1 MKTSSNLHNSLLTL
15 SDVAVILSVDEE
27 TVRTLAESGALHGTS
42 IQGGIMFD
50 QQMVASWLASNPS
63 ANNMA
68 DKKYLE
74 KLRAQYLKKFPRAM
88 AELQKFDAQ
97 FSFRK
102 PKLYC
107 LHKVLNK
114 KHGFLWYARFI
125 ENGKPVRSRWCTHT
139 NNREAAGQWAANNR
153 ERLLAEYHARK
164 QNYAD
169 FFGVLEQ
176 YYMPGSEY
184 LAVDR
189 NRGIVIGDKTRQV
202 YYRFVKKVLIRFFK
216 EQGVKSFDALTPPV
230 IAALQNHL
238 LKKGNKPQTIN
249 RYLGVL
255 RAVINHL
262 IMLGKITANVFD
274 NVVMLK
280 ERDSDSKTREC
291 YNADRIKGVF
301 DTDWDDETSYILC
314 LMIYSTG
321 LRNSEI
327 EKMKFCDII
336 EIDNCYFINV
346 KKSKTKNG
354 VRIVPLHDSVYQKMT
369 AFMRSAGKKAE
380 DYLFSAGGGPNQSKL
395 YKKAASDMADMLKA
409 DSEERKGVSFYS
421 GRHYWKTLMNAYELG
436 DVEEYFMGHKVSGD
450 VSKRYNHLDRQGRG
464 RIAAKARE
472 VFGIL
477 DKQVFR

>member
-1 MKTSSNLHNSLLTL
+1 MKTNSNLHNSLLTL
-15 SDVAVILSVDEE
+15 SDVAVILSVDEG

-42 IQGGIMFD
+42 IQGGLMFN

-63 ANNMA
+63 ADNMA

-74 KLRAQYLKKFPRAM
+74 NLRAHYLKKFPQAM

-107 LHKVLNK
+107 LHKVPNK
-114 KHGFLWYARFI
+114 KYGFLWYVRFI
-125 ENGKPVRSRWCTHT
+125 ENGKPVRTRWCTHT
-139 NNREAAGQWAANNR
+139 SNRDAAEQWAANNR
-153 ERLLAEYHARK
+153 ERLLTDYHTRK
-164 QNYAD
+164 QNYAG

-176 YYMPGSEY
+176 YYAPGSEY

-189 NRGIVIGDKTRQV
+189 DRGIVIGEKTRNV
-202 YYRFVKKVLIRFFK
+202 YYHFVKKVLIRFFK
-216 EQGVKSFDALTPPV
+216 DQGIRSFDAITPPV
-230 IAALQNHL
+230 IAALQNYL

-255 RAVINHL
+255 RTIINHL
-262 IMLGKITANVFD
+262 IMQGKITANVFND
-274 NVVMLK
+274 VIMLK
-280 ERDSDSKTREC
+280 ERDSDSKAREC
-291 YNADRIKGVF
+291 YNVDRIKGVF
-301 DTDWDDETSYILC
+301 DTGWDDEMSYILC

-327 EKMKFCDII
+327 EKVKFCDMIAI
-336 EIDNCYFINV
+336 SGCYFINV

-354 VRIVPLHDSVYQKMT
+354 IRIVPLHDFVYRKIT
-369 AFMRSAGKKAE
+369 AFMGSTGKQAE
-380 DYLFSAGGGPNQSKL
+380 EYLFSAQGGPNQSKL
-395 YKKAASDMADMLKA
+395 YKKAAVDMADMLKA
-409 DSEERKGVSFYS
+409 DDEEQKGISFYS
-421 GRHYWKTLMNAYELG
+421 GRHYWKTLMNAHELG

-450 VSKRYNHLDRQGRG
+450 VSKRYNHLDRQGRE

-472 VFGIL
+472 VFTIL
-477 DKQVFR
+477 DQWLFR